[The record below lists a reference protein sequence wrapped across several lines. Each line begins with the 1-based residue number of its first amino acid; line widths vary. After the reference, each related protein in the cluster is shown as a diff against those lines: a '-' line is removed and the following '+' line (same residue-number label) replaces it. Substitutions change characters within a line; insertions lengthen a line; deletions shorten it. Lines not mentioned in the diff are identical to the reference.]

1 MSNFSKARDI
11 FSLNTPS
18 FENKLF
24 YCRFVSKYHDDYEMA
39 AGYEDGAEACL
50 NNLSRDKLEALYVLS
65 TASEDSNTEY
75 EKGYRSA
82 IKDYLLELRMK
93 LESYMKLQ
101 MGTVNNIGE
110 AYLEDMRDR

>member
-11 FSLNTPS
+11 ARLNVPS

-39 AGYEDGAEACL
+39 TGYEDGAEACL

-65 TASEDSNTEY
+65 KASEDSKSEY
-75 EKGYRSA
+75 EKGFRSA
-82 IKDYLLELRMK
+82 IKDYLKEK
-93 LESYMKLQ
+93 Y
-101 MGTVNNIGE
+101 GYVI
-110 AYLEDMRDR
+110 

>member
-39 AGYEDGAEACL
+39 ARSEDGAEACL

-65 TASEDSNTEY
+65 VASEDSESEY
-75 EKGYRSA
+75 EKGFRSA
-82 IKDYLLELRMK
+82 IKDYLKEK
-93 LESYMKLQ
+93 Y
-101 MGTVNNIGE
+101 GYVI
-110 AYLEDMRDR
+110 

>member
-11 FSLNTPS
+11 ARLNTPS

-50 NNLSRDKLEALYVLS
+50 SNKSKEELEALYRAS
-65 TASEDSNTEY
+65 EASEDSNTSY

-82 IKDYLLELRMK
+82 IKDYLLEK
-93 LESYMKLQ
+93 Y
-101 MGTVNNIGE
+101 NYNI
-110 AYLEDMRDR
+110 

>member
-39 AGYEDGAEACL
+39 AGYEDGAEVCL
-50 NNLSRDKLEALYVLS
+50 SNKSKEELEALYR
-65 TASEDSNTEY
+65 ASEALEDYNTDY

-82 IKDYLLELRMK
+82 IKDYLLEK
-93 LESYMKLQ
+93 Y
-101 MGTVNNIGE
+101 NYNI
-110 AYLEDMRDR
+110 

>member
-39 AGYEDGAEACL
+39 VGYEDGAEVCL
-50 NNLSRDKLEALYVLS
+50 SNKSKEELEALYR
-65 TASEDSNTEY
+65 ASETSEDRKSNY
-75 EKGYRSA
+75 EKGFRSA
-82 IKDYLLELRMK
+82 IKDYLE
-93 LESYMKLQ
+93 ENY
-101 MGTVNNIGE
+101 
-110 AYLEDMRDR
+110 

>member
-1 MSNFSKARDI
+1 MADFSKARDI
-11 FSLNTPS
+11 ARLNTPS

-50 NNLSRDKLEALYVLS
+50 NNKSKEELEALYEAS
-65 TASEDSNTEY
+65 MTSEDYNTDY

-82 IKDYLLELRMK
+82 IKDYLK
-93 LESYMKLQ
+93 
-101 MGTVNNIGE
+101 GE
-110 AYLEDMRDR
+110 

>member
-50 NNLSRDKLEALYVLS
+50 NNLSRDKLEALYRAS
-65 TASEDSNTEY
+65 EASEDHNTDY
-75 EKGYRSA
+75 EKGFRSA
-82 IKDYLLELRMK
+82 IKDFIKYK
-93 LESYMKLQ
+93 
-101 MGTVNNIGE
+101 
-110 AYLEDMRDR
+110 ED

>member
-24 YCRFVSKYHDDYEMA
+24 YCCFVSKYHDDYEMA

-50 NNLSRDKLEALYVLS
+50 SNKSKEELEALYEAS
-65 TASEDSNTEY
+65 MASEDYNTDY

-82 IKDYLLELRMK
+82 IKDYIKEM
-93 LESYMKLQ
+93 M
-101 MGTVNNIGE
+101 
-110 AYLEDMRDR
+110 

>member
-1 MSNFSKARDI
+1 MADFSKARDI
-11 FSLNTPS
+11 ARLNTPS

-50 NNLSRDKLEALYVLS
+50 NNESKEELEALYES
-65 TASEDSNTEY
+65 SMASEDYNTDY

-82 IKDYLLELRMK
+82 IKDYLK
-93 LESYMKLQ
+93 
-101 MGTVNNIGE
+101 GE
-110 AYLEDMRDR
+110 

>member
-11 FSLNTPS
+11 FSLNIPS

-39 AGYEDGAEACL
+39 TGYEDGAEACL
-50 NNLSRDKLEALYVLS
+50 SNKSKEGLEALYEAS
-65 TASEDSNTEY
+65 MASEDYNTDY

-82 IKDYLLELRMK
+82 IKDYIKEM
-93 LESYMKLQ
+93 M
-101 MGTVNNIGE
+101 
-110 AYLEDMRDR
+110 

>member
-11 FSLNTPS
+11 ARLNTPS

-65 TASEDSNTEY
+65 KASEDHNTDY
-75 EKGYRSA
+75 EKGFRSA
-82 IKDYLLELRMK
+82 IKDFIKYK
-93 LESYMKLQ
+93 
-101 MGTVNNIGE
+101 
-110 AYLEDMRDR
+110 ED

>member
-24 YCRFVSKYHDDYEMA
+24 YCQFVSKYHDDYEMA

-50 NNLSRDKLEALYVLS
+50 NNKSRKELEALYEGS
-65 TASEDSNTEY
+65 MTSEDYNTDY

-82 IKDYLLELRMK
+82 IKDYLK
-93 LESYMKLQ
+93 
-101 MGTVNNIGE
+101 GE
-110 AYLEDMRDR
+110 

>member
-24 YCRFVSKYHDDYEMA
+24 YCCFVSKYHDDYEMA

-50 NNLSRDKLEALYVLS
+50 SNKSKEELEALYK
-65 TASEDSNTEY
+65 ASMTSKDRENDY
-75 EKGYRSA
+75 EKGFRSA
-82 IKDYLLELRMK
+82 IKDYLE
-93 LESYMKLQ
+93 ENYQ
-101 MGTVNNIGE
+101 GE
-110 AYLEDMRDR
+110 

>member
-1 MSNFSKARDI
+1 MATFSKARDI

-50 NNLSRDKLEALYVLS
+50 NNKSKEELEALYKASMV
-65 TASEDSNTEY
+65 SEDYNTDY

-82 IKDYLLELRMK
+82 IKDYIKEM
-93 LESYMKLQ
+93 M
-101 MGTVNNIGE
+101 
-110 AYLEDMRDR
+110 

>member
-11 FSLNTPS
+11 ARLNTPS

-24 YCRFVSKYHDDYEMA
+24 YCQFVSKYHDDYEMA

-50 NNLSRDKLEALYVLS
+50 NNKSRKELEALYEAS
-65 TASEDSNTEY
+65 MTSEDYNTDY

-82 IKDYLLELRMK
+82 IKDYLK
-93 LESYMKLQ
+93 
-101 MGTVNNIGE
+101 GE
-110 AYLEDMRDR
+110 